1 MKGVIFVIFEDFVT
15 ETWGAETFED
25 LTRELAAMTDR
36 ILRKHG
42 KNIIGKQFAT
52 SRLADVMIDH
62 WAGENHEFDLPRA
75 NHFAQDVES
84 CGLTLEQ
91 FLNNQ
96 WSK

>member
-1 MKGVIFVIFEDFVT
+1 MNQIGFYKNLPMHRKVRYLIDDPVI
-15 ETWGAETFED
+15 
-25 LTRELAAMTDR
+25 
-36 ILRKHG
+36 
-42 KNIIGKQFAT
+42 
-52 SRLADVMIDH
+52 ADVMIDH